1 LPCGSRGTGRL
12 FSRPLFARRAEPKG
26 RTDMAQDVVDLIM
39 QDHREVERLF
49 DELKDSPEKRPNLL
63 PVLTTLLTAHSRAE
77 EAEVYPVAATEA
89 GEKEEVSHSQQE
101 HIEADQLLAKLA
113 QTDPTSA
120 EFDTVLQNLIDA
132 VSHHVEEEETK
143 VLPGMRSNLSDE
155 RRAELGEAFVAS
167 RKQHLGEQP
176 GDMTKE
182 QLVQQASNA
191 DISGTSGLS
200 KEQLKKKVEQEAES

>member
-1 LPCGSRGTGRL
+1 MP
-12 FSRPLFARRAEPKG
+12 A
-26 RTDMAQDVVDLIM
+26 DVVDLIM

-49 DELKDSPEKRPNLL
+49 DELKDNPETRPNLV

-77 EAEVYPVAATEA
+77 EAEVYPVAADEA

-113 QTDPTSA
+113 KTDPDSA
-120 EFDTVLQNLIDA
+120 DFDRVLQNLIDA

-155 RRAELGEAFVAS
+155 RRSELAEAFAAS

-176 GDMTKE
+176 GDMTRD
-182 QLVQQASNA
+182 QLARQASNA
-191 DISGTSGLS
+191 DIPGTSGLP
-200 KEQLKKKVEQEAES
+200 KDKLQQKVQRKAER

>member
-1 LPCGSRGTGRL
+1 MPG
-12 FSRPLFARRAEPKG
+12 
-26 RTDMAQDVVDLIM
+26 DVVDLIM

-49 DELKDSPEKRPNLL
+49 DELKENPETRTNLL

-77 EAEVYPVAATEA
+77 EAEAYPVAAAEA
-89 GEKEEVSHSQQE
+89 GQKEEGPHSQQE

-113 QTDPTSA
+113 KTDPASA
-120 EFDTVLQNLIDA
+120 DFDKALQNLIDA

-155 RRAELGEAFVAS
+155 RRSELGDAFVAS

-191 DISGTSGLS
+191 DLSGTSGLS
-200 KEQLKKKVEQEAES
+200 KDQL

>member
-1 LPCGSRGTGRL
+1 MP
-12 FSRPLFARRAEPKG
+12 A
-26 RTDMAQDVVDLIM
+26 DVVDLIM

>member
-1 LPCGSRGTGRL
+1 MPG
-12 FSRPLFARRAEPKG
+12 
-26 RTDMAQDVVDLIM
+26 DVVDLIM

-49 DELKDSPEKRPNLL
+49 DELTENPEKRPNLL

-77 EAEVYPVAATEA
+77 EAEVYPVAAAEA

-113 QTDPTSA
+113 GTDPTSA
-120 EFDTVLQNLIDA
+120 DFDKALQNLIDA

-143 VLPGMRSNLSDE
+143 VLPGMRANLSE
-155 RRAELGEAFVAS
+155 QRRTELGEAFVAS

-176 GDMTKE
+176 GDLTKD
-182 QLVQQASNA
+182 QLAQQATNA
-191 DISGTSGLS
+191 DLSGTSGLT
-200 KEQLKKKVEQEAES
+200 KDQLQKKVEDAADR